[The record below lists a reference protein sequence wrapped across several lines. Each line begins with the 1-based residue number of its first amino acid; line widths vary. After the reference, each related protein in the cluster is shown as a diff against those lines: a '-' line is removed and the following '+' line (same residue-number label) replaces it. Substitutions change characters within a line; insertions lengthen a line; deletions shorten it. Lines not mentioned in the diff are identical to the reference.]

1 MKPLLVLDR
10 DGVLNELIYDSKN
23 GRAPLSISELRY
35 LPTGEEFSFLKEHF
49 SLACITNQP
58 DISKNVLSEETAY
71 IIHDEVMQHFN
82 IRNSFMCIH
91 DNDAKCDCR
100 KPATL
105 MLSLAQASVIDSG
118 DVTIVGDRW
127 TDILAGN
134 KLGWR
139 TALLERDE
147 FSMSETSQGLPP
159 ENLIID
165 IRAKNWKELIEV
177 LIGKGE

>member
-10 DGVLNELIYDSKN
+10 DGVLNELIYDSEN
-23 GRAPLSISELRY
+23 GRAPRDISEIKF
-35 LPTGEEFSFLKEHF
+35 LPSREEFTLLAENFT
-49 SLACITNQP
+49 LACITNQP
-58 DISKNVLSEETAY
+58 DISKNKLPRDTAY
-71 IIHDEVMQHFN
+71 IIHNEIMQHFN

-105 MLSLAQASVIDSG
+105 MLTLAKESVIASG
-118 DVTIVGDRW
+118 GVTIVGDRW

-139 TALLERDE
+139 TTLLERDE
-147 FSMSETSQGLPP
+147 FTMSKTSQGAPP
-159 ENLIID
+159 ENLVID
-165 IRAKNWKELIEV
+165 IRVKSWKELIATF
-177 LIGKGE
+177 LGEEA

>member
-10 DGVLNELIYDSKN
+10 DGVLNELIYDSEN
-23 GRAPLSISELRY
+23 GRAPREISEIRF
-35 LPTGEEFSFLKEHF
+35 LPSREELTLLEKNF

-58 DISKNVLSEETAY
+58 DISKNILPQDIAY
-71 IIHDEVMQHFN
+71 IIHNEVMEHFN
-82 IRNSFMCIH
+82 IRNSYMCIH

-105 MLSLAQASVIDSG
+105 MLTLAKESAIASG
-118 DVTIVGDRW
+118 CVTIVGDRW

-147 FSMSETSQGLPP
+147 FTMSKTSQGAPP
-159 ENLIID
+159 ENLAID
-165 IRAKNWKELIEV
+165 IRVNSWKELIAA
-177 LIGKGE
+177 LIVEEA